1 MESGKTG
8 LRLDTYISIRVKKIY
23 SAYES
28 NTIVLTLFYFEPCL
42 FSRIESP
49 PLPAGDHEHPKV
61 GPKSINVKLAVGAGA
76 GDKQARPALVVK
88 SRRGGLLQ
96 VVVSEKQG
104 HGEFF

>member
-1 MESGKTG
+1 MESGNTG
-8 LRLDTYISIRVKKIY
+8 HRLDTYMSIRVKKTY

-28 NTIVLTLFYFEPCL
+28 NTILLNLFDLEACL
-42 FSRIESP
+42 FCRIESP

-76 GDKQARPALVVK
+76 SDKQARPALVVK
-88 SRRGGLLQ
+88 RRRRGLLQ
-96 VVVSEKQG
+96 VVVSEEQG